1 MALLAPPAV
10 QPYLPELCSLVLCLL
25 EGAMQQAEQA
35 QQQGAEPGDE
45 VEAQGR
51 REVRTRCLRLL
62 AGGAARRGAPI
73 CFAVWTAAGRVVCK
87 DKSPARSG
95 GLRKML

>member
-1 MALLAPPAV
+1 MAPLALPRV
-10 QPYLPELCSLVLCLL
+10 QPYLPELCALVLCLL

-62 AGGAARRGAPI
+62 AGGAARRVLLHVLL
-73 CFAVWTAAGRVVCK
+73 FWWR
-87 DKSPARSG
+87 
-95 GLRKML
+95 